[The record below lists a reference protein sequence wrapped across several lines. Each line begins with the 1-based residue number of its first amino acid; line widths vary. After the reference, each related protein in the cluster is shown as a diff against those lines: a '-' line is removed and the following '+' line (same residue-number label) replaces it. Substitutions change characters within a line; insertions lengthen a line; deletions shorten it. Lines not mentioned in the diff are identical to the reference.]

1 MKIYDCFIFCG
12 ENLLLKIRFDTL
24 YDHVDKFVIV
34 EGSKYFNG
42 DNKPKFFDIE
52 IFKKYEKKIE
62 YHFIDDFPKH
72 NGNNWDFEFFQ
83 RNKIS
88 LGLNDL
94 KADDIILISD
104 ADEIPNLKNKKFFE
118 YDSSVF
124 MQNMY
129 YYKFNIHYFEGLK
142 WGNKWPGTK
151 SCKFKYFNTA
161 QDVREFRNKSI
172 PKWRLDRK
180 INRYIEKDGGWHF
193 AYLMNNKDISQK
205 LMRFDHEI
213 KHLYKN
219 KIYEKKKLI
228 DKYLIEDRI
237 KRLID
242 PYNRSEAKLKKVNID
257 DSYPKY
263 ILENINELKDF
274 IA

>member
-72 NGNNWDFEFFQ
+72 NGNNWDFELFQ